1 MKSEKEELRQKLF
14 ELLGDLPPIRRDV
27 SGVTIGQ
34 VEQETYFLEKLLLD
48 LNGLEGVPAYFA
60 KPKNIQG
67 KAPVILFNH
76 SHGGNYQL
84 GKDELIKGNIYLQQ
98 PDFAGE
104 LTGKGYAVLAID
116 AWGFGERRGRTE
128 SEIFKEML
136 WKGRVMWGMMVY
148 DSIKAVD
155 YLLSRPE
162 IDGTRIATIGLS
174 MGATM
179 SWWLAALDERIKV
192 CVDMC
197 GLTDYQ
203 ALIDSRGLDH
213 HGIYYY
219 VPSLF
224 KYFTTARINSLIA
237 PRCHFSLAG
246 RYDKLTPFEGLGRID
261 DELIKVYQNEG
272 AREGCWKLKIY
283 DSGHYETMAMRKD
296 ALEYLGKWL

>member
-1 MKSEKEELRQKLF
+1 MKSQKEELRQKLS
-14 ELLGDLPPIRRDV
+14 ELLGDLPPIRRDISWV
-27 SGVTIGQ
+27 KIGQ

-60 KPKNIQG
+60 KPKNTRG
-67 KAPVILFNH
+67 KVPVILFNH

-84 GKDELIKGNIYLQQ
+84 GKDELIKGNTYLQQ
-98 PDFAGE
+98 PDFASE
-104 LTGKGYAVLAID
+104 LTGKGYGVLAID

-136 WKGRVMWGMMVY
+136 WRGRVMWGMMVY

-197 GLTDYQ
+197 GMTDYQ

-224 KYFTTARINSLIA
+224 KHFTTAGINSLIA

-261 DELIKVYQNEG
+261 DELIKVYQQEG
-272 AREGCWKLKIY
+272 SREGCWKLKIY

-296 ALEYLGKWL
+296 ALEYIEKWL

>member
-1 MKSEKEELRQKLF
+1 MKSQKEELRQKLS
-14 ELLGDLPPIRRDV
+14 ELLGDLPPIRRDISWV
-27 SGVTIGQ
+27 KIGQ

-60 KPKNIQG
+60 KPKNTQG
-67 KAPVILFNH
+67 KVPVILFNH

-84 GKDELIKGNIYLQQ
+84 GKDELIKGNTYLQQ
-98 PDFAGE
+98 PDFASE
-104 LTGKGYAVLAID
+104 LTGKGYGVLAID

-136 WKGRVMWGMMVY
+136 WRGRVMWGMMVY

-197 GLTDYQ
+197 GMTDYQ

-224 KYFTTARINSLIA
+224 KHFTTAGINSLIA

-261 DELIKVYQNEG
+261 DELIKVYQQEG
-272 AREGCWKLKIY
+272 SREGCWKLKIY

-296 ALEYLGKWL
+296 ALEYIEKWL